1 VKLTPRYAAELAAR
15 WGARWRRRADRPHG
29 LVLMYH
35 RVADAGVDPW
45 GLCVS
50 PANFREQMR
59 VLAEMAEPVPLER
72 LTETLR
78 KGRSA
83 KPVVAVTFDDGYL
96 DNLTAAKPVLDEFDI
111 PATVFIA
118 TGLTGTTRPLWWDR
132 LANAVLGTGRMP
144 AQFDLRAAEFE
155 FSWQDPRLPGSGR
168 QGERARQRLHR
179 ALWAWL
185 RDLPDEARERILE
198 EIYALSGADPGA
210 DSGVRPMNLDE
221 LHRLAADGRVQ
232 LGAHSVS
239 HPFLPSWPGDVKS
252 REIEQSAEQYR
263 VFMGRRP
270 RLFAYPFGGLDDE
283 SVAAVRAAGFSFAC
297 SLRKDLVW
305 AGDDPLTLPRVP
317 VADMRGAAFRRWLS
331 WYWLP

>member
-1 VKLTPRYAAELAAR
+1 MTPLYTAQLAAR

-35 RVADAGVDPW
+35 RVADAAVDPW

-50 PANFREQMR
+50 PANFRDQMR
-59 VLAEMAEPVPLER
+59 VLGEMAEPVSLER

-78 KGRSA
+78 SGRSA
-83 KPVVAVTFDDGYL
+83 APVVAVTFDDGYL

-118 TGLTGTTRPLWWDR
+118 TGLTGSTKPLWWDR
-132 LANAVLGTGRMP
+132 LANALLGTGRIP
-144 AQFDLRAAEFE
+144 AQYELRAAGFE
-155 FSWQDPRLPGSGR
+155 FSWQDPRLPESGR
-168 QGERARQRLHR
+168 QGNRARQRLHQ

-185 RDLPDEARERILE
+185 RDLPEEARECVLE
-198 EIYALSGADPGA
+198 EIFSLSGADSGA
-210 DSGVRPMNLDE
+210 HTGVRPMNLGE
-221 LHRLAADGRVQ
+221 LHELAADGRVQ

-239 HPFLPSWPGDVKS
+239 HPVLPSWPGDVKS

-263 VFMGRRP
+263 EFMGRRP
-270 RLFAYPFGGLDDE
+270 RLFAYPYGGLDYE
-283 SVAAVRAAGFSFAC
+283 SVEAVRSAGFTLAC

-317 VADMRGAAFRRWLS
+317 VADMRGESFRRWLS

>member
-35 RVADAGVDPW
+35 RVADAAIDPW

-59 VLAEMAEPVPLER
+59 VLAEMAEPVPLDR

-78 KGRSA
+78 SGRSA

-144 AQFDLRAAEFE
+144 AKFELRAAGFE
-155 FSWQDPRLPGSGR
+155 FSWQDSRLP
-168 QGERARQRLHR
+168 
-179 ALWAWL
+179 
-185 RDLPDEARERILE
+185 
-198 EIYALSGADPGA
+198 DPGA
-210 DSGVRPMNLDE
+210 RASARGN
-221 LHRLAADGRVQ
+221 ACIGRC
-232 LGAHSVS
+232 G
-239 HPFLPSWPGDVKS
+239 PGSAICLTRRASASS
-252 REIEQSAEQYR
+252 RRSTRCQAPTPAR
-263 VFMGRRP
+263 TRACGR
-270 RLFAYPFGGLDDE
+270 
-283 SVAAVRAAGFSFAC
+283 
-297 SLRKDLVW
+297 
-305 AGDDPLTLPRVP
+305 
-317 VADMRGAAFRRWLS
+317 
-331 WYWLP
+331 